1 MKKNIIKVSKLFA
14 LFAVLLQFGCSKD
27 FYDEPL
33 SGSEYKI
40 SKVAISDPLVF
51 NNYKLMQEI
60 QKIKQRQEN
69 FCISNRIIHDTINGF
84 YFDDENGLL
93 IEKDNG
99 YKSFTF
105 AIYRDA
111 PSNKLENIVFS
122 LKQDNEYEPFLS
134 KYTLTEQQWQ
144 MLDNGQTPQFS
155 ANEMDIIPLNSSA
168 SAKCGWNLEQ
178 HLNVAGTC
186 YIMEWTY
193 TECGGGGDGNTT
205 GGNNNGSSNGTGGSG
220 GIKDN
225 DPSPNSPATGILTSP
240 VGTNPHGGA
249 GGNGNDLTPPNP
261 CEKLK
266 NLFDPAKANIKPNI
280 LNDLQPNIAVNPSGE
295 KGVSLSQNSAGEF
308 TNNIIPP
315 VPLPPLFIPTYSD
328 FYSAIHTHPL
338 DTSPMFSWSDVVVL
352 NSLNNHAAPHNQ
364 GLASFLLVCQDD
376 NDDFQTYAIVF
387 DPDSLNNTIDQF
399 MNNPENI
406 GCTVKEIA
414 GMMDKKLGEEYDK
427 EYNSPNPNYERSFL
441 KFMSSSNVSLYKA
454 NSTLTN
460 WSKLTLSNN
469 SATARVISKNCN

>member
-1 MKKNIIKVSKLFA
+1 MKKPFLKIMKLFA
-14 LFAVLLQFGCSKD
+14 IFAVFLNFGCSKD
-27 FYDEPL
+27 FYDEAL
-33 SGSEYKI
+33 SDDNVKI
-40 SKVAISDPLVF
+40 SKVSISDPTVL
-51 NNYKLMQEI
+51 NNYRLMQEI
-60 QKIKQRQEN
+60 QKIKQKQEN
-69 FCISNRIIHDTINGF
+69 LNTTNRLIHDTINGF
-84 YFDDENGLL
+84 YFDDEKGLL

-105 AIYRDA
+105 PIYRDA
-111 PSNKLENIVFS
+111 PSEKLENIVFS
-122 LKQDNEYEPFLS
+122 LKEDNEYEPYLS
-134 KYTLTEQQWQ
+134 KYTLSEQQKQ
-144 MLDNGQTPQFS
+144 LLKDGKTPELS
-155 ANEMDIIPLNSSA
+155 ASEIEIIYLGSLV

-178 HLNVAGTC
+178 RLNDAGN
-186 YIMEWTY
+186 YMIMAWTY
-193 TECGGGGDGNTT
+193 IECGGGNE
-205 GGNNNGSSNGTGGSG
+205 GGITIDLGYGSGGSG
-220 GIKDN
+220 GVKDN
-225 DPSPNSPATGILTSP
+225 DPSPNSSVGGMLTSP
-240 VGTNPHGGA
+240 VGTNPHGG
-249 GGNGNDLTPPNP
+249 GGGGYDLTPPNP
-261 CEKLK
+261 CENLK
-266 NLFDPAKANIKPNI
+266 KLFDPAKANIKPNI
-280 LNDLQPNIAVNPSGE
+280 VNDLQPNIAVNPSGE

-315 VPLPPLFIPTYSD
+315 VPLPPIFIPTYSD

-364 GLASFLLVCQDD
+364 GMASFLLVCQDD
-376 NDDFQTYAIVF
+376 NGDFQTYAIVF
-387 DPDSLNNTIDQF
+387 EPDSLNETIDQF